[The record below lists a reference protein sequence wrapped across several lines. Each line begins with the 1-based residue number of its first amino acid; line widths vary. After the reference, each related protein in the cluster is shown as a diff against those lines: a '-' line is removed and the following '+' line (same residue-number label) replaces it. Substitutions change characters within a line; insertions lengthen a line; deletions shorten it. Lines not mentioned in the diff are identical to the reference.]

1 VNRLFKLNF
10 DKFPSYSRT
19 MVVSSASLASSVM
32 GDTLTKC
39 FRCSNS
45 LTLRIRSL
53 RRKIIFSPRKAKRER
68 LDPTNKTTKA
78 PVKFLIERGDSFFF
92 CPLWGFP
99 VHWGGIGRNHVSQ
112 KSTSPVSCRFN
123 VLFRCDN
130 LNEIKSQRLMASN
143 FIFQQ

>member
-1 VNRLFKLNF
+1 MNRLFKLNF

-19 MVVSSASLASSVM
+19 TAVSSVSA
-32 GDTLTKC
+32 DTLTRC

-45 LTLRIRSL
+45 LTLQIRSL
-53 RRKIIFSPRKAKRER
+53 RRKIVFSPRKAKGER
-68 LDPTNKTTKA
+68 LDQTNKTTKA

-130 LNEIKSQRLMASN
+130 LNKIKLQRLMASN
-143 FIFQQ
+143 FILQQ